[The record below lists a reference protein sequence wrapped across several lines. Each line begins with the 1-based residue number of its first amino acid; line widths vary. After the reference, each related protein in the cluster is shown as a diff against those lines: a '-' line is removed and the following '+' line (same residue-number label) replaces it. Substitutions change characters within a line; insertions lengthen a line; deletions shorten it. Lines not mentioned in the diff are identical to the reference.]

1 MEIMTEAM
9 PVGLC
14 SVTAPS
20 RSAARGAPVKADG
33 RDPRVRRSR
42 LDPWIGQTH
51 RGEDGDLWD
60 QVPTNEGSASA
71 PPPTSSARSSRSR
84 LRLRSRSAPAAS
96 GALELTELN

>member
-60 QVPTNEGSASA
+60 QVATNEGCSRTQGFRALHHH
-71 PPPTSSARSSRSR
+71 PP
-84 LRLRSRSAPAAS
+84 
-96 GALELTELN
+96 

>member
-20 RSAARGAPVKADG
+20 RSGARGAPVKADG

-60 QVPTNEGSASA
+60 QVLPTRG
-71 PPPTSSARSSRSR
+71 
-84 LRLRSRSAPAAS
+84 APAPSDAGHCITDRPEVLNPWD
-96 GALELTELN
+96 GAQAAR